1 MYHYLTI
8 GLLQVVCLTLG
19 SEVKEHSLAALL
31 ERSASEG
38 ASQGTT
44 EKFIIH
50 GALED
55 NLSSSECE
63 TNSLEGK
70 TSSMGEEER
79 IFIAT
84 SKSRSCWFWLQKRI
98 KTNTFLILGQQ
109 PDNLDK
115 QIRQLQV
122 QSDKLTC
129 LLKESGY
136 FVTPV
141 VYDGSPG
148 ASSKWSA
155 DYSAQKAFNQANP
168 EARWCSTEGY
178 PGKIW
183 FQFTSAV
190 KVVKISFSSIDS
202 NQHPN
207 IWTESPKAFNVI
219 ASNDCSTWDT
229 LLSVTNS
236 GFTGLNQEKS
246 WHIPC
251 TQQKSYRCYGIEG
264 IENLGYPKDYISL
277 KDMKMF
283 Q

>member
-1 MYHYLTI
+1 MNRYPPP
-8 GLLQVVCLTLG
+8 
-19 SEVKEHSLAALL
+19 
-31 ERSASEG
+31 
-38 ASQGTT
+38 
-44 EKFIIH
+44 
-50 GALED
+50 
-55 NLSSSECE
+55 
-63 TNSLEGK
+63 
-70 TSSMGEEER
+70 R
-79 IFIAT
+79 IFVLIVLAYALIGT
-84 SKSRSCWFWLQKRI
+84 DARSTARA
-98 KTNTFLILGQQ
+98 
-109 PDNLDK
+109 DNCDE
-115 QIRQLQV
+115 QI
-122 QSDKLTC
+122 QSN
-129 LLKESGY
+129 

-141 VYDGSPG
+141 VYDGTPG

-168 EARWCSTEGY
+168 EARWCSTAGY
-178 PGKIW
+178 PSKIW

-202 NQHPN
+202 NQYPD

-219 ASNDCSTWDT
+219 ASNDCSTWVT

-264 IENLGYPKDYISL
+264 TENLGYPKDYISL

-283 Q
+283 QWESR